1 MFRLRDE
8 EDELDD
14 LLEDDL
20 FEEEDLETDEDE
32 LRLDLDEEDELLLDL
47 EKDDE
52 LRFDE
57 DPDVIDELS
66 RAGLLFC
73 FSEEFL
79 FLSDLFDSFE
89 DLSLVDGTA
98 VIGKLR
104 LF

>member
-1 MFRLRDE
+1 MINIKKVFFERSINYFFFRLRDE

-52 LRFDE
+52 L
-57 DPDVIDELS
+57 
-66 RAGLLFC
+66 
-73 FSEEFL
+73 
-79 FLSDLFDSFE
+79 
-89 DLSLVDGTA
+89 
-98 VIGKLR
+98 
-104 LF
+104 